1 MTIYT
6 VPQILDTHVAQKT
19 RPTVEREP
27 PETETFGD
35 DADEERRSLP
45 SQKIQDVGT
54 IKRFRSNRWRI
65 CEQKGMRG
73 GGAEGRELKT
83 QPWTIVS

>member
-6 VPQILDTHVAQKT
+6 VLQILDTHVAQKT

-54 IKRFRSNRWRI
+54 IKRFRSNR
-65 CEQKGMRG
+65 
-73 GGAEGRELKT
+73 
-83 QPWTIVS
+83 

>member
-6 VPQILDTHVAQKT
+6 VPQILDIHVAQKT

-45 SQKIQDVGT
+45 SQKD
-54 IKRFRSNRWRI
+54 
-65 CEQKGMRG
+65 
-73 GGAEGRELKT
+73 EGRMSAQSSVLDPT
-83 QPWTIVS
+83 DDGSVSRKA